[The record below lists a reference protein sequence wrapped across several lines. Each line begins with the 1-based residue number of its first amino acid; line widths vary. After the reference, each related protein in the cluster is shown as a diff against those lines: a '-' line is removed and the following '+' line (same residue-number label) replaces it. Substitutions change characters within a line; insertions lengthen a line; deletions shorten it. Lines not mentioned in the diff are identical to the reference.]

1 MKGDSRKQKL
11 RKFFK
16 EIRADMPEI
25 RLAYFFGSRVEDNAG
40 PMSDYDLGVLIERTK
55 QGPQIRS
62 RLSMELAQIMK
73 GGKIDIVLL
82 NHAPIELAYA
92 VIADGEVL
100 YQENEATRVEYEARV
115 MGLYLDYFPREG

>member
-1 MKGDSRKQKL
+1 
-11 RKFFK
+11 
-16 EIRADMPEI
+16 
-25 RLAYFFGSRVEDNAG
+25 
-40 PMSDYDLGVLIERTK
+40 MSDYDLGVLIERTK

-100 YQENEATRVEYEARV
+100 YKENEATRVEYEARV